1 LGKDRGKLAQGRRP
15 AGAAR
20 VAGER
25 ACYGGPVD
33 GDSLA
38 LATSPLALVTAGVF
52 GALWGSF
59 FNVCIAR
66 LPRHQ
71 SVVRPGSHCFA
82 CGAPVRAVDNI
93 PILSYFILRGRCRA
107 CGARFSLRYAAVE
120 ALTAGLSV
128 LLYWFFVAGVG
139 TGADDAGAPLGLRLA
154 RYLLAFAFAG
164 VLVVLS
170 FIDLDTKWLPDVI
183 TLPAIPV
190 FLLAGIA
197 IGDVPWLDRLIGG
210 AVGYLAVRIIS
221 DGYYYLTGREGMGL
235 GDGKLL
241 AVIGVM
247 LGWRSLPV
255 VIFMASLLG
264 VLVSVPVLLWQR
276 RHQPAG
282 AQPPAA
288 PTPPAEPPPA
298 VAKGDADAD
307 ADADA
312 DGEGEPPAASIRRTE
327 VPFGPFLALSALVY
341 LFVGGRLWT
350 WFIGRFVG
358 E

>member
-1 LGKDRGKLAQGRRP
+1 M
-15 AGAAR
+15 AG
-20 VAGER
+20 GP
-25 ACYGGPVD
+25 ACYVEPVD
-33 GDSLA
+33 GDGVA
-38 LATSPLALVTAGVF
+38 LAGSPLALMFAGVF

-66 LPRHQ
+66 LPRHE

-107 CGARFSLRYAAVE
+107 CGAGFSLRYAAVE
-120 ALTAGLSV
+120 ALTAGISV
-128 LLYWFFVAGVG
+128 LLYWFFVAGV
-139 TGADDAGAPLGLRLA
+139 ADAGVPLGLRLA

-190 FLLAGIA
+190 FLFAGIA
-197 IGDVPWLDRLIGG
+197 LGDIPWLDRVIGG
-210 AVGYLAVRIIS
+210 AVGYVAVRIIS

-264 VLVSVPVLLWQR
+264 VLVSVPILLWQR
-276 RHQPAG
+276 RHQQAPAP
-282 AQPPAA
+282 APTSVETADPPAA
-288 PTPPAEPPPA
+288 
-298 VAKGDADAD
+298 
-307 ADADA
+307 
-312 DGEGEPPAASIRRTE
+312 GEAPAASIRRAE

-341 LFVGGRLWT
+341 LFVGPGLWT
-350 WFIGRFVG
+350 WFIGRLGGG